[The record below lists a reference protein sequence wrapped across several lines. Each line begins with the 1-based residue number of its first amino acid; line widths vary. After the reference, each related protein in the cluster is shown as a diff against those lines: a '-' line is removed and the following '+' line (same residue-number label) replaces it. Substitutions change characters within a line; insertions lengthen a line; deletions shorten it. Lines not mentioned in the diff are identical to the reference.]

1 MSAASRQHSRP
12 PRVAGA
18 RRGRAEGPPGTPADG
33 SQPSAPSRGLA
44 GWRPGQRADQRADQR
59 TDRRPA
65 GPAAGTGRPASPT
78 PGGSRWRV
86 PQLPLLAMLAVLVLL
101 AGSAAVAV
109 TLGERREQALS
120 DARTA
125 AVEQAR
131 TAAVT
136 VLSYDHE
143 TLDEDF
149 AAALALSTGEFA
161 EEYART
167 SEAAVRP
174 VAEETRAVVEAD
186 VVSAGVVSAGPQ
198 EVRVLLFVNQT
209 TTSTRADGPRTDQ
222 NRVRMTMQKV
232 GDRWLVS
239 AVDAL

>member
-12 PRVAGA
+12 PRVAGT
-18 RRGRAEGPPGTPADG
+18 RRGRAERSPGTPDEG
-33 SQPSAPSRGLA
+33 SQPSAPAGGLA
-44 GWRPGQRADQRADQR
+44 GWRPGRR
-59 TDRRPA
+59 TDQHSPQ
-65 GPAAGTGRPASPT
+65 PVAGTGRPASPAPRRV

-86 PQLPLLAMLAVLVLL
+86 PRLPLLAMLVVLVLL
-101 AGSAAVAV
+101 AGAAAVAV
-109 TLGERREQALS
+109 TLAERREQVLS

-149 AAALALSTGEFA
+149 AAALALSTGEF
-161 EEYART
+161 EQEYART